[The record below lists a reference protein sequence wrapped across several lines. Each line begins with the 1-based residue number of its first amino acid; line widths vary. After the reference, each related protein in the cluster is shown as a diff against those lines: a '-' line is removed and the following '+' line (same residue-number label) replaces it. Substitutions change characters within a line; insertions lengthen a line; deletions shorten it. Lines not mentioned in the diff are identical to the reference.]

1 MDRRAVPGAA
11 GTESVLPR
19 DMKRTLW
26 KTLGGSLGLIVSVAL
41 SLWLVMPVSQKIHLG
56 LDLQGGVRVLLQ
68 LKTTPDIPRISSEIQ
83 GEVEQ
88 VVQNRVNGL
97 GVSEPVITR
106 VGDDRLLVEL
116 PAVKNPDDAVRTLRD
131 VAVLEFKIVPPAIS
145 ARAERD
151 PKFAAQGAYAASGPT
166 VYTGNQLKGAQAG
179 FDQSNRPLIDFQM
192 KDPRRFG
199 ELTRANIGKPLG
211 IFLDHHYLSAPI
223 IQSVITD
230 SGQITGNFTEDEVT
244 RIANELNAGALP
256 VPLEI
261 IENDTVGPTL
271 GKMDLVRS
279 LQASM
284 LGLGLVL
291 IFMVVVYRLPGLL
304 ADIALVLY
312 VLYLLGILSLSQAVL
327 TLPGIA
333 GFVLS
338 IGMAVDANV
347 LIFERIKEELWAGK
361 SLYSAVRIGFS
372 RAFSS
377 VFDSHFTT
385 IVGAAV
391 LYLLGTGTVKGFAFT
406 LFWGTVFSL
415 LTAVV
420 ITRFFIDMI
429 VERDLIT
436 SAAAW
441 GAGEDRS
448 LATTQAGG

>member
-1 MDRRAVPGAA
+1 
-11 GTESVLPR
+11 
-19 DMKRTLW
+19 MKRTLW
-26 KTLGGSLGLIVSVAL
+26 KTLGGGVLLIAAVAL
-41 SLWLVMPVSQKIHLG
+41 SLWLILPIQQRIHLG

-68 LKTTPDIPRISSEIQ
+68 LKTTADIPKITPEIQ
-83 GEVEQ
+83 GQVEQ

-116 PAVKNPDDAVRTLRD
+116 PAVKDPDDAVRTLRD
-131 VAVLEFKIVPPAIS
+131 VAVLEFKIVPPEVA

-151 PKFAAQGAYAASGPT
+151 PKYAENGAYQASGPT
-166 VYTGNQLKGAQAG
+166 VYPGDQLKGAQAG
-179 FDQSNRPLIDFQM
+179 FDQGNRPLIDFQT

-199 ELTRANIGKPLG
+199 EVTQANLHKLLG
-211 IFLDHHYLSAPI
+211 IFLDHHYLSAPE
-223 IQSVITD
+223 IQSTITD
-230 SGQITGNFTEDEVT
+230 SGQISGNFTEDYVA
-244 RIANELNAGALP
+244 RVSNELNAGALP

-271 GKMDLVRS
+271 GKIDLERS
-279 LQASM
+279 LQASIV
-284 LGLGLVL
+284 GLGLVL
-291 IFMVVVYRLPGLL
+291 IFMVAVYRLPGLL
-304 ADIALVLY
+304 ADVALLVY
-312 VLYLLGILSLSQAVL
+312 VLFLLAVLSLSQAVL

-347 LIFERIKEELWAGK
+347 LIFERVKEELWSGK

-420 ITRFFIDMI
+420 ITRFFVDII
-429 VERDLIT
+429 VERDLVR
-436 SAAAW
+436 SPAAW
-441 GAGEDRS
+441 GAADQTG
-448 LATTQAGG
+448 ATSARVGG